1 MMNNIRQI
9 FQAVQGGANPNAI
22 AMQLAQQHPV
32 FRNALNM
39 TNGKTPDQIY
49 DMAAQ
54 MAQQRGLDI
63 NQIAQQLGIP
73 LPK

>member
-1 MMNNIRQI
+1 MNNHVQQI
-9 FQAVQGGANPNAI
+9 FQAVQQGANPNVI
-22 AMQLAQQHPV
+22 AAQLAQNHPV
-32 FRNALNM
+32 FRQALQI
-39 TNGKTPDQIY
+39 TNGRTPEQIY

-54 MAQQRGLDI
+54 MAKQRGLDI